1 LKERLLELIDIHT
14 HILSG
19 IDDGSSSL
27 AESLKMLAQAE
38 KTGIKAIFATPHLY
52 FYSRFEQVYS
62 LAVQKIADLKDAAP
76 EKELSLNLG
85 FEVYLHPE
93 LSSFPHLPKLTLGQ
107 KGPFLLVELALGQIP
122 AFVEKACFDLIIN
135 GFTPILAHPERN
147 LISSSQ
153 LAILERLTLQG
164 VKLQVEAASLTGQ
177 YGPELKKASLLLL
190 QKDLVSFVA
199 SDAHNL
205 KRGFSSMAEAFH
217 LVKKQ
222 VGEEKTR
229 QLFLE
234 NQSEILSVRA
244 VQINLNLPN

>member
-1 LKERLLELIDIHT
+1 
-14 HILSG
+14 
-19 IDDGSSSL
+19 
-27 AESLKMLAQAE
+27 MLAQAE
-38 KTGIKAIFATPHLY
+38 EIGIKSIFATPHLY
-52 FYSRFEQVYS
+52 FYSRFEQTYS
-62 LAVQKIADLKDAAP
+62 TAVQKFAELKDAAT
-76 EKELSLNLG
+76 EKGLSLNINLG

-107 KGPFLLVELALGQIP
+107 KGAFLLVELALGQIP

-153 LAILERLTLQG
+153 LAFLERLDQQG
-164 VKLQVEAASLTGQ
+164 VKLQIEAASLTGLN
-177 YGPELKKASLLLL
+177 GPELKKTSLLLL
-190 QKDLVSFVA
+190 QKNLVSFVA

-205 KRGFSSMAEAFH
+205 KRGFGSMAEAYH

-222 VGEEKTR
+222 VGEQKAF
-229 QLFLE
+229 QLFNE
-234 NQSEILSVRA
+234 NQEEILSTRT

>member
-1 LKERLLELIDIHT
+1 MIDIHT
-14 HILSG
+14 HILPG
-19 IDDGSSSL
+19 LDDGSSSL

-38 KTGIKAIFATPHLY
+38 EIGIKAIFATPHLY
-52 FYSRFEQVYS
+52 FYSRFEQIYS
-62 LAVQKIADLKDAAP
+62 TAVQKLAELKDAAA
-76 EKELSLNLG
+76 EKELSLNLNLG

-107 KGPFLLVELALGQIP
+107 KGAFLLVELALGQIP

-153 LAILERLTLQG
+153 LAILERLVLQG
-164 VKLQVEAASLTGQ
+164 VKLQVEAVSLTGQ
-177 YGPELKKASLLLL
+177 NGPELKKASQLLL
-190 QKDLVSFVA
+190 QKNLVSFVA

-205 KRGFSSMAEAFH
+205 TRGFSSMAEACH
-217 LVKKQ
+217 LIKRQ
-222 VGEEKTR
+222 FGEEKAS

-234 NQSEILSVRA
+234 NQEEILSTQA

>member
-1 LKERLLELIDIHT
+1 
-14 HILSG
+14 
-19 IDDGSSSL
+19 
-27 AESLKMLAQAE
+27 MLAGAE
-38 KTGIKAIFATPHLY
+38 EIGIKTIFATPHLY
-52 FYSRFEQVYS
+52 FYSRFEQTYS
-62 LAVQKIADLKDAAP
+62 TAVQQIAELKDAAT
-76 EKELSLNLG
+76 EKGLSLNLDLG

-107 KGPFLLVELALGQIP
+107 KGAFLLVELALGQIP

-153 LAILERLTLQG
+153 LAILERLVLQG
-164 VKLQVEAASLTGQ
+164 VKLQVEAASLIGQ
-177 YGPELKKASLLLL
+177 NGPELKRASLLLL

-205 KRGFSSMAEAFH
+205 KRGFGSMAEAYH
-217 LVKKQ
+217 LVRKQ
-222 VGEEKTR
+222 AGEQKTR

-234 NQSEILSVRA
+234 NQQEIFSAQA